1 MARLQAAAYRAELTG
16 AATLTPQTMG
26 NPEGS
31 RSDLGVIKKGEI
43 EIISSIGKH
52 NRLKI
57 KGDSMS
63 EQNRFNHQK
72 YVPFAP
78 MALADRAWPDQV
90 IQVAPRWCS
99 VDLRDGNQA
108 LIEPMSVSQKKQMFD
123 LLLEV
128 GFKEIE
134 VGFPAASQPDFD
146 FVRYLIEED
155 RIPDDVTIQVL
166 TQARPELIA
175 RTYESLK
182 GARRAIVH
190 VYNSTSVVQREK
202 VFKTDKQGIIDI
214 AVAGARVVK
223 EHAEKAPE
231 TDWHF
236 QYSPESFTGT
246 EVDFAVDVCNAVID
260 VWQPTTDKK
269 IIINLPATVEMSTPN
284 VFADQVEYFC
294 RHVNRREAV
303 VVSLHTHNDRGC
315 AVAAAELAVMAGAD
329 RVEGT
334 MLGNGERTGNMDIVV
349 MAMNMYSQGIDPM
362 LDFSDMDKIVTVVKA
377 CTQIDVHPR
386 QPYSGDLVFT
396 AFSGS
401 HQDAIK
407 KCLDIYEEGSTWEI
421 AYLPIDPRDLGRT
434 YQDVIRVNSQS
445 GKGGVAYVLQSKFG
459 FNLPR
464 WLQIDFSRVIQ
475 KEAETTGQEI
485 AADKIWTLFKATYL
499 NDQQSVILDS
509 FNFAKSGERETFQAS
524 LQCFEQTLDI
534 SGEGDG
540 VMDAFVEAIKAATD
554 IDFEIMEYG
563 EHALGQGADAEAVT
577 YIQLKNGLQRYTGV
591 AISRDIVSSSLNAL
605 LRAASQLIEE
615 SRQRN
620 AA

>member
-1 MARLQAAAYRAELTG
+1 
-16 AATLTPQTMG
+16 
-26 NPEGS
+26 
-31 RSDLGVIKKGEI
+31 
-43 EIISSIGKH
+43 
-52 NRLKI
+52 
-57 KGDSMS
+57 MS
-63 EQNRFNHQK
+63 GPIRFDHHK
-72 YVPFAP
+72 YVAFPP
-78 MALADRAWPDQV
+78 VGLKDRTWPDQL
-90 IQVAPRWCS
+90 ITAAPRWCS

-123 LLLEV
+123 LLLEI

-134 VGFPAASQPDFD
+134 VGFPSASQPDFD
-146 FVRYLIEED
+146 FVRYLINEN
-155 RIPDDVTIQVL
+155 RIPDDVIIQVL

-175 RTYESLK
+175 RTYEALK

-214 AVAGARVVK
+214 AVAGAKDVK
-223 EHAEKAPE
+223 NQAAKHPE
-231 TDWHF
+231 TEWTF

-246 EVDFAVDVCNAVID
+246 EVDFAVEVCNAVIN
-260 VWQPTTDKK
+260 VWQPTPDKK
-269 IIINLPATVEMSTPN
+269 CIINLPATVEMATPN
-284 VFADQVEYFC
+284 VFADQIELFC
-294 RHVNRREAV
+294 RLVDKRDSV

-315 AVAAAELAVMAGAD
+315 AVAAAELGVMAGAD
-329 RVEGT
+329 RIEGT
-334 MLGNGERTGNMDIVV
+334 LLGNGERTGNMDIIT
-349 MAMNMYSQGIDPM
+349 MAMNLYSQGIDPQ
-362 LDFSDMDKIVTVVKA
+362 LDFSDMDKICTVSKA

-386 QPYSGDLVFT
+386 QPYAGDLVFT

-407 KCLDIYEEGSTWEI
+407 KCLDIYQEGSTWEI

-459 FNLPR
+459 FSLPR
-464 WLQIDFSRVIQ
+464 WLQIEFSRVVQ
-475 KEAETTGQEI
+475 KEAEVTGQEI
-485 AADKIWTLFKATYL
+485 SPDKIWILFQVTYL
-499 NDQQSVILDS
+499 STAQSVSLD
-509 FNFAKSGERETFQAS
+509 NFTIEKSGDRERFDAS
-524 LQCFEQTLDI
+524 LQCFDETLKI

-540 VMDAFVEAIKAATD
+540 VMDAFVEAIKAATN

-577 YIQLKNGLQRYTGV
+577 YIQLKDGLQRYTGV

-605 LRAASQLIEE
+605 LRAAGQLIEE
-615 SRQRN
+615 ARQRN